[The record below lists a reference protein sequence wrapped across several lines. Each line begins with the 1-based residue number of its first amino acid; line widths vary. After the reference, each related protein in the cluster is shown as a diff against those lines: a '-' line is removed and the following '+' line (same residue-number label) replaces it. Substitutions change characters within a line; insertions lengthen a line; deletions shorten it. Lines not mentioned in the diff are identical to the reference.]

1 MSFACET
8 WDKMPRPLMES
19 AANSPA
25 TFSMAWIGARRVSWS
40 PLKLQQPQEGEGQPP
55 IITT

>member
-8 WDKMPRPLMES
+8 WDKMPRPLMET

-25 TFSMAWIGARRVSWS
+25 TFSMAWIGAHCVSSS
-40 PLKLQQPQEGEGQPP
+40 PLKLQQPQAGAGQPP